1 MQTNA
6 VYVFLMAIPAQPP
19 KDSEYFEREI
29 WIETREIVK
38 DLDNISEW
46 IEGELF
52 NLHYH
57 YFYSFN
63 EVITKLAKLSEQN
76 ESVKI
81 IPADKY
87 SEAKLFIQIG
97 NRRGYIYDTRSGF
110 AFMLNQKIENP
121 EEV

>member
-1 MQTNA
+1 METNA
-6 VYVFLMAIPAQPP
+6 VYVFLMAVPAQPP

-46 IEGELF
+46 IEDELF

-63 EVITKLAKLSEQN
+63 EVITKLSN
-76 ESVKI
+76 N
-81 IPADKY
+81 D
-87 SEAKLFIQIG
+87 
-97 NRRGYIYDTRSGF
+97 
-110 AFMLNQKIENP
+110 
-121 EEV
+121 